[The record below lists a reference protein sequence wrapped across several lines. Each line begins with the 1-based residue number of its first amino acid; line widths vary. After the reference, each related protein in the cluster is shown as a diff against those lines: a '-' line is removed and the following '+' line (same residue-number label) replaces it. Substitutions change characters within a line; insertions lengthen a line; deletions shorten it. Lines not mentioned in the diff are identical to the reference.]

1 MPLASANRNATP
13 PDRHIVLAG
22 GGYAHLL
29 LMRRWARQPLPGTRL
44 TLISPQT
51 ELPYSAMLPGL
62 LAGEYSPQESHIDLR
77 RLCRGAGVQLVL
89 DEVRGLDREQ
99 QRVLLSQ
106 HGTLD
111 YDLLSINT
119 GPVSDRS
126 VPGVAEHAV
135 PLKPLACFLPHW
147 QQCLRQLQLAT
158 RPLQLVMVGAGA
170 GGLESLLG
178 MARGI
183 ARDQSIVHKPQ
194 LTLLGASDRL
204 LPDFPATVGRV
215 ALARCRAAGIEVLC
229 GQRVSRVEAG
239 LLYTDNRLQVPRP
252 YDILFW
258 CGDTA
263 AAAWPAASGLTC
275 DGKGFIGINAQLQS
289 IGDKRVF
296 AAGDAAAFSERA
308 LPKAGVFA
316 VRQAPVLFHNLRAA
330 LSEQPLR
337 AYRPQQ
343 RFLSLLDLGDKLA
356 TGSYGQLAAQ
366 HRLLRRWKSA
376 IDRHFMR
383 GLQALYQEP

>member
-1 MPLASANRNATP
+1 M
-13 PDRHIVLAG
+13 LAG

-29 LMRRWARQPLPGTRL
+29 LMRRWARQPLPGVKL
-44 TLISPQT
+44 TLVSPQT

-62 LAGEYSPQESHIDLR
+62 LAGEYTHQESHIDLR
-77 RLCRGAGVQLVL
+77 RLCRSVGVQLVL
-89 DEVRGLDREQ
+89 DEVRGVEREQ

-119 GPVSDRS
+119 GPLSDHS

-135 PLKPLACFLPHW
+135 PLKPLARFLPRW
-147 QQCLRQLQLAT
+147 LDCLQQLRHAS

-170 GGLESLLG
+170 GALETLLG

-183 ARDQSIVHKPQ
+183 ARDQNIVHKPQ
-194 LTLLGASDRL
+194 LTLLGASARL
-204 LPDFPATVGRV
+204 LPDYPAAVGRI
-215 ALARCRAAGIEVLC
+215 ALAHCLAAGIEVLC
-229 GQRVSRVEAG
+229 SQRVSRVEGG
-239 LLYTDNRLQVPRP
+239 LLYSDDRVPRP

-258 CGDTA
+258 CGNAA
-263 AAAWPAASGLTC
+263 AAAWPAASGLPC
-275 DGKGFIGINAQLQS
+275 DNKGFIRINAQLQS
-289 IGDKRVF
+289 IGDQRVF

-316 VRQAPVLFHNLRAA
+316 VRQAPVLFDNLRAV
-330 LSEQPLR
+330 LLGQPLR
-337 AYRPQQ
+337 AYHPQQ
-343 RFLSLLDLGDKLA
+343 RFLSLLDLGNQLA
-356 TGSYGQLAAQ
+356 AGSYGPLAAQ

-376 IDRHFMR
+376 IDRRFMR
-383 GLQALYQEP
+383 SLQELYQEP